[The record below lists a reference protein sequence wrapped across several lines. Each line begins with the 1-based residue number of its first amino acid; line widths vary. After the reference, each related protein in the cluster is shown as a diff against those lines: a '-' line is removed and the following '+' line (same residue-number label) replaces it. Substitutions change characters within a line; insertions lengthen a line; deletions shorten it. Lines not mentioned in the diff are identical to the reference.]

1 MSCRLFPLATK
12 SPAQIRATE
21 PVPIPMKGASTAQI
35 GGMNAIPKARV
46 SILTVFFCLSS
57 IFLSSTHF
65 FSMPF
70 LPMHFSSMT
79 FFSMYFFSMYF
90 SSMHFSSITPHS
102 QSKPSQTGVPVYV
115 FSSSSPSITRMAPAA
130 MASISNSPG

>member
-1 MSCRLFPLATK
+1 
-12 SPAQIRATE
+12 
-21 PVPIPMKGASTAQI
+21 
-35 GGMNAIPKARV
+35 
-46 SILTVFFCLSS
+46 
-57 IFLSSTHF
+57 
-65 FSMPF
+65 MPF

-79 FFSMYFFSMYF
+79 FFSMHFFSMYFFSMYF

-115 FSSSSPSITRMAPAA
+115 FNSSSPSSTRMAPAA